1 MTIKDIVKRVN
12 QLLAGETLNYDEM
25 KIHLDSVMDDINND
39 LSSEFPVFSELAE
52 GATEYTLIPDKYIR
66 SVVCYG
72 AAYYFYMTDEEG
84 ANPQPGYMM
93 TYTTNKFA
101 MKRDWI
107 QRVPAEYEKLDDDG
121 LAPFELGRADQ
132 DIDMEVFRL

>member
-1 MTIKDIVKRVN
+1 MLITDIVNRVN
-12 QLLAGETLNYDEM
+12 QLLAGETLSYSQM

-52 GATEYTLIPDKYIR
+52 GATAYTLIPDKYIR

-93 TYTTNKFA
+93 TYTTNKFE
-101 MKRDWI
+101 MMRDWI

-121 LAPFELGRADQ
+121 LAPLTLDSADRNV
-132 DIDMEVFRL
+132 DMGVFKL

>member
-1 MTIKDIVKRVN
+1 MTIKDIVSRVN
-12 QLLAGETLNYDEM
+12 QLLAGETLSYNQM

-39 LSSEFPVFSELAE
+39 LSSIFPVFSDLAAD
-52 GATEYTLIPDKYIR
+52 ATEYTLIPDMYIR

-84 ANPQPGYMM
+84 GNPQPGYMA
-93 TYTTNKFA
+93 TYMKNKFE
-101 MKRDWI
+101 MMRDWI

-121 LAPFELGRADQ
+121 LAPLTLDSADRNV
-132 DIDMEVFRL
+132 DMGVFKL